1 MKIVKTLMMKSKQ
14 LQDSAELFAVETAVV
29 RVAVANLKASVV
41 DRFVVVR

>member
-1 MKIVKTLMMKSKQ
+1 MKTLMMKSKL
-14 LQDSAELFAVETAVV
+14 LQDSAELSVVETAVA